1 VGRRA
6 WQVAA
11 VVMAAGVAAC
21 GGGSGG
27 ANEAAESVATHLLGS
42 EANDDNRDDHRCIA
56 DAVAEAFDRDALE
69 KFAAAPALE
78 DLDVP
83 SRERLLQA
91 ALSCVSATQLA
102 G

>member
-1 VGRRA
+1 MLV
-6 WQVAA
+6 
-11 VVMAAGVAAC
+11 AAGVAAC
-21 GGGSGG
+21 GGGDGG
-27 ANEAAESVATHLLGS
+27 GSAAADSVATHLLGA
-42 EANDDNRDDHRCIA
+42 EANDSNRDDHECIA
-56 DAVAEAFDRDALE
+56 DAVAGAFDRDTLE
-69 KFAAAPALE
+69 TFAAAPALE